1 MSKSTPMWFHMRFS
15 ITACRTRASNRR
27 EGDDSSIH
35 LASTSPTLQLR
46 RVLDNL
52 TLHDNKRLIPRQ
64 CPLATQV
71 RMLDRL
77 AWSEMFENFLS
88 TKYTAAKRFGLE
100 GGETLIPGMKALIDR
115 AADLGV
121 ESVTIGMPHRGRLNV
136 LGNVVRKPLAQI
148 FSEFQGGVKPSK
160 EGGYTGSGDVKY
172 HLGTSHVYMYM
183 HIPHF
188 HFHSQLSPPSLPLSH
203 QHTEYVGAFGWA
215 SVAEGPLH
223 AGL

>member
-1 MSKSTPMWFHMRFS
+1 
-15 ITACRTRASNRR
+15 
-27 EGDDSSIH
+27 
-35 LASTSPTLQLR
+35 
-46 RVLDNL
+46 
-52 TLHDNKRLIPRQ
+52 
-64 CPLATQV
+64 
-71 RMLDRL
+71 MLDRL

-136 LGNVVRKPLAQI
+136 LGNVVRKPLEQI

-172 HLGTSHVYMYM
+172 HLGTFAPIELSGL
-183 HIPHF
+183 
-188 HFHSQLSPPSLPLSH
+188 SASPPLLSG
-203 QHTEYVGAFGWA
+203 QIR
-215 SVAEGPLH
+215 SVSGFEDRDKST
-223 AGL
+223 